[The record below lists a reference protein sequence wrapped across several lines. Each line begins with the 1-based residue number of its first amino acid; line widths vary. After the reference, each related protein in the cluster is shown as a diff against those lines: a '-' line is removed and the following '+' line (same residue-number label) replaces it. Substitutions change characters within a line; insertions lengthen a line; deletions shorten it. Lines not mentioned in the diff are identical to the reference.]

1 MDIGVFGLGLER
13 VLVLV
18 VVLFWFLFVG
28 FCKMFWVV
36 DCEFLLWIDF
46 VGLFWLLGMILKV
59 FFLD

>member
-36 DCEFLLWIDF
+36 DCEFLLWIGF
-46 VGLFWLLGMILKV
+46 VGLFWVLGMIL
-59 FFLD
+59 